1 MKKTRVFAFA
11 LIAIVLWSTS
21 GTAFK
26 LALRGISFP
35 QLLFISS
42 HVAWIFLFTLLL
54 IKGRLGSI
62 FKDPSKN
69 IPWSALGGFLN
80 PFLYYIILLKAYS
93 ILPAQIAQ
101 PLNYTWPVML
111 VLLSSVFLGQ
121 KLIVRDLLAILISF
135 SGVIVISSQGSLPF
149 TQKINEPFGV
159 ILAVGSSII
168 WASFWI
174 INVKDKRPELEK
186 IALNFFF
193 GAIFTTVYL
202 GFFDKL
208 PELNINWIP
217 AVYVGLT
224 EMALA
229 FVFWLTALSNTANNA
244 KISNLVFISPFLALV
259 FIHLIL
265 GEEIYFTTP
274 IGLALIVGGIIFQQ
288 LSLRRKKQY
297 ERQAQN
303 NFRN

>member
-1 MKKTRVFAFA
+1 MKKSRVYIIA

-26 LALRGISFP
+26 LALKGISFP
-35 QLLFISS
+35 QLLFIST
-42 HVAWIFLFTLLL
+42 HTAWIFLFGVLLL
-54 IKGRLGSI
+54 KGKLRNI
-62 FKDPSKN
+62 FQNPAAN
-69 IPWSALGGFLN
+69 LPRSAIGGFLN

-101 PLNYTWPVML
+101 PLNYIWPVML
-111 VLLSSVFLGQ
+111 VLLSVLFLKQ
-121 KLIVRDLLAILISF
+121 KIQRKDAIAIFISF
-135 SGVIVISSQGSLPF
+135 FGVIIISSQGSLPF
-149 TQKINEPFGV
+149 TQKINEPLGV
-159 ILAVGSSII
+159 FLALGSSLI

-174 INVKDKRPELEK
+174 INLKDKRPELEK

-193 GAIFTTVYL
+193 GAIFSTIYL
-202 GFFDKL
+202 LLFDKL
-208 PELNINWIP
+208 PQMKTAWIP

-229 FVFWLTALSNTANNA
+229 FVFWLTALTNTENNA

-274 IGLALIVGGIIFQQ
+274 LGLILIVGGILFQQ
-288 LSLRRKKQY
+288 FEKQKKGLY
-297 ERQAQN
+297 D
-303 NFRN
+303 